1 MADDPADDPTR
12 DRRPSDELGDRLSA
26 DDRRDA
32 PRPPAFRDR
41 MTPPATSQPPAFRG
55 DAAFRD
61 DRFEDP
67 SDRAR
72 FGDDRSDRYDVDRRP
87 SLEDELRD
95 DERPLA
101 DPGTRL
107 IAQFIDGFCV
117 LGVLLPAGAL
127 ALLGSLAG
135 GDDAAGIAGGVG
147 ALIGIIALVVYQ
159 ASLLGREGQTI
170 GKRSQRIRIVD
181 ATDGSNPGI
190 GRAFWTRSVANGM
203 LGAIPYL
210 GSLYSIA
217 DIVFIFR
224 DDRRCIHDH
233 LASTIVVSERG

>member
-1 MADDPADDPTR
+1 MADVPADDPTR
-12 DRRPSDELGDRLSA
+12 DRRPSDDFGDRLGA
-26 DDRRDA
+26 DDTRRDP

-41 MTPPATSQPPAFRG
+41 MPPAAPRPPAFG

-72 FGDDRSDRYDVDRRP
+72 YGEERRP
-87 SLEDELRD
+87 SLEDELSD
-95 DERPLA
+95 DDRPLA
-101 DPGTRL
+101 DPGARFVARL
-107 IAQFIDGFCV
+107 IDGFCY
-117 LGVLLPAGAL
+117 LGALLPAVVL
-127 ALLGSLAG
+127 ALLGSVLGGDTGAAVAG
-135 GDDAAGIAGGVG
+135 GGG
-147 ALIGIIALVVYQ
+147 ALVAFVALIVYQ
-159 ASLLGREGQTI
+159 ARLLGREGQTI

-181 ATDGSNPGI
+181 AADGSNPGI

-210 GSLYSIA
+210 GSLYGIA
-217 DIVFIFR
+217 DIAFIFR

-233 LASTIVVSERG
+233 LAQTIVVSERG